1 MAGIYCGSNSLN
13 PQLVANGGVKTIGSR
28 HQCLR
33 KGIGQGLHMPVDL
46 GYNSPYQAI
55 DPRRFYCGDNVA
67 LPAGYTANGTLQQC
81 FNTGIGVGR
90 RQLAQRAIAGGVA
103 GGILAPPPV
112 VAVPVG
118 VAPPI
123 AAVPG
128 GVVAPPIAAVPVGVV
143 APPIA
148 AVPVGVVAPPI
159 AAVPV
164 GVVAPPIAGVPVG
177 VVAPPIAGVP
187 VGGVVAPKYFLYYIL
202 VFLLANALF
211 IISFLYARPSF
222 IETKDKEI
230 NWTVFSPYI
239 AIFALVSAAILYRIY
254 IL

>member
-55 DPRRFYCGDNVA
+55 DPRRFYCGDNAV

-103 GGILAPPPV
+103 GGILAPPP
-112 VAVPVG
+112 
-118 VAPPI
+118 I

-128 GVVAPPIAAVPVGVV
+128 
-143 APPIA
+143 
-148 AVPVGVVAPPI
+148 
-159 AAVPV
+159 
-164 GVVAPPIAGVPVG
+164 G

>member
-33 KGIGQGLHMPVDL
+33 KGIGQGLHMPLDL

-55 DPRRFYCGDNVA
+55 DPRRFYCGDNAV

-103 GGILAPPPV
+103 GG
-112 VAVPVG
+112 G
-118 VAPPI
+118 V
-123 AAVPG
+123 
-128 GVVAPPIAAVPVGVV
+128 
-143 APPIA
+143 
-148 AVPVGVVAPPI
+148 
-159 AAVPV
+159 
-164 GVVAPPIAGVPVG
+164 PPIAGVPVG
-177 VVAPPIAGVP
+177 VVGPPPVVAPPIAAVP
-187 VGGVVAPKYFLYYIL
+187 MGGVVAPPIPGVPVGVVGPKHFLYYIL
-202 VFLLANALF
+202 VFLLANAVF

-230 NWTVFSPYI
+230 NWAVFSPYI

>member
-55 DPRRFYCGDNVA
+55 DPRRFYCGDNAV

-123 AAVPG
+123 AA
-128 GVVAPPIAAVPVGVV
+128 
-143 APPIA
+143 
-148 AVPVGVVAPPI
+148 
-159 AAVPV
+159 
-164 GVVAPPIAGVPVG
+164 VPVG

>member
-55 DPRRFYCGDNVA
+55 DPRRFYCGDNAV

-103 GGILAPPPV
+103 GGILAPPP
-112 VAVPVG
+112 
-118 VAPPI
+118 I

-128 GVVAPPIAAVPVGVV
+128 GVVAPPIAGVPGGVV

-148 AVPVGVVAPPI
+148 G
-159 AAVPV
+159 VPV

>member
-33 KGIGQGLHMPVDL
+33 KGIGQGLHMPLDL

-55 DPRRFYCGDNVA
+55 DPRRFYCGDSA
-67 LPAGYTANGTLQQC
+67 ILPAGYTANGTLQQC

-103 GGILAPPPV
+103 GG
-112 VAVPVG
+112 G
-118 VAPPI
+118 VL
-123 AAVPG
+123 
-128 GVVAPPIAAVPVGVV
+128 
-143 APPIA
+143 
-148 AVPVGVVAPPI
+148 
-159 AAVPV
+159 
-164 GVVAPPIAGVPVG
+164 APPIAGVPVG
-177 VVAPPIAGVP
+177 VVGPPIAAVP
-187 VGGVVAPKYFLYYIL
+187 MGGVVAPKHFLYYIL
-202 VFLLANALF
+202 VFLLANAVF

-230 NWTVFSPYI
+230 NWAVFSPYI

>member
-33 KGIGQGLHMPVDL
+33 KGIGQGLHMPLDL

-55 DPRRFYCGDNVA
+55 DPRRFYCGDSAV

-90 RQLAQRAIAGGVA
+90 RQLAQRAIAGGGVA
-103 GGILAPPPV
+103 GGGVLAL
-112 VAVPVG
+112 
-118 VAPPI
+118 
-123 AAVPG
+123 
-128 GVVAPPIAAVPVGVV
+128 APPIAAVPVGVV
-143 APPIA
+143 AP
-148 AVPVGVVAPPI
+148 
-159 AAVPV
+159 
-164 GVVAPPIAGVPVG
+164 
-177 VVAPPIAGVP
+177 
-187 VGGVVAPKYFLYYIL
+187 KHFLYYIL
-202 VFLLANALF
+202 VFLLANAVF

-230 NWTVFSPYI
+230 NWAVFSPYI

>member
-33 KGIGQGLHMPVDL
+33 KGIGQGLHMPLDL

-55 DPRRFYCGDNVA
+55 DPRRFYCGDSAV

-90 RQLAQRAIAGGVA
+90 RQLAQRAIAGGAA
-103 GGILAPPPV
+103 GGVLALAPPIAGVPGGV
-112 VAVPVG
+112 VAPPIAGVPGGVVG
-118 VAPPI
+118 PPPVVAPPI
-123 AAVPG
+123 AAVPVGIVAPPG
-128 GVVAPPIAAVPVGVV
+128 GVVGPPIAAVPVGVV
-143 APPIA
+143 AP
-148 AVPVGVVAPPI
+148 
-159 AAVPV
+159 
-164 GVVAPPIAGVPVG
+164 
-177 VVAPPIAGVP
+177 
-187 VGGVVAPKYFLYYIL
+187 KHFLYYIL
-202 VFLLANALF
+202 VFLLANAVF

-230 NWTVFSPYI
+230 NWAVFSPYI

>member
-33 KGIGQGLHMPVDL
+33 KGIGQGLHMPLDL

-55 DPRRFYCGDNVA
+55 DPRRFYCGDSAV

-103 GGILAPPPV
+103 GGVLAPPGGV
-112 VAVPVG
+112 VG
-118 VAPPI
+118 PPI
-123 AAVPG
+123 AGVPG
-128 GVVAPPIAAVPVGVV
+128 GVVAPPIAAVPMGGVV
-143 APPIA
+143 
-148 AVPVGVVAPPI
+148 G
-159 AAVPV
+159 
-164 GVVAPPIAGVPVG
+164 PPIAGVPVG
-177 VVAPPIAGVP
+177 VVAP
-187 VGGVVAPKYFLYYIL
+187 KHFLYYIL
-202 VFLLANALF
+202 VFLLANAVF

-230 NWTVFSPYI
+230 NWAVFSPYI